1 MSLKPCETARVIKRQ
16 IIKYSGKIEEVRVFS
31 AVKLTEEQ
39 LQKMKSMLEDKLK
52 KSVAIENL
60 VNKSLISGV
69 VLKYGDSL
77 LDASF
82 ESALKNLRLQIAE
95 VNLG

>member
-1 MSLKPCETARVIKRQ
+1 MSLKPCETVRVIKRQ

-31 AVKLTEEQ
+31 AVKLTDEQ

-52 KSVAIENL
+52 KSVEIENL
-60 VNKSLISGV
+60 VDESLISGV
-69 VLKYGDSL
+69 VLKYGDNL

-82 ESALKNLRLQIAE
+82 ESTLRNLKLQIAE